1 MNSYPQESED
11 NNIVNE
17 GFLYIDNR
25 NHDCYDDNRLTFQKG
40 KIVDMNGK
48 NVCCGEILPIMDYE
62 EFEENKDKIKHYSLK
77 LKGTQIRVYKY
88 SEDTDAKSAN
98 AHESN
103 VMISLESVIYPH
115 DLIMSEE
122 EIRDQI
128 NYELIE
134 EGKCYYAVITTHKQ
148 IILTY
153 ITEINNPRL
162 EVPTIVLNQD
172 KAFRYHV
179 EIKNC
184 IDENERAM
192 DTFTNKL
199 NKNKEEYGIVFYR
212 DDGQPFEFWSTAYHQ
227 FKNHKRPYNM
237 PYPIYYVL
245 LLNKYPLGNDN
256 YIEFFKDLH
265 YDIELYLKDYP
276 EDIEIFNRM
285 KKRLD
290 VCVCRMQEEYYE
302 NDTEQY
308 QHRDHV
314 DEDEITNK
322 VYEIRNHEISNQNR
336 LKMEKLKINIIKEML
351 CIDKE
356 YDCVPEKVVNQINKK
371 NETTKS
377 SLLLSKRSSSI

>member
-1 MNSYPQESED
+1 MNFYPQESED

-25 NHDCYDDNRLTFQKG
+25 NHDCHDDSTMTLTFQKG
-40 KIVDMNGK
+40 KIIDMNGK

-62 EFEENKDKIKHYSLK
+62 EFEANKEKINHYSLK

-88 SEDTDAKSAN
+88 SEDTDANSIN
-98 AHESN
+98 TNTNTNTNTSN

-162 EVPTIVLNQD
+162 EVPTIVLKQD

-212 DDGQPFEFWSTAYHQ
+212 DDGQPFEFWSTEYHQ

-245 LLNKYPLGNDN
+245 LLNKYPLGSDN

-308 QHRDHV
+308 QHRDHM

-322 VYEIRNHEISNQNR
+322 VYEIRNHEKI
-336 LKMEKLKINIIKEML
+336 KINIIKEML

-377 SLLLSKRSSSI
+377 SLLLSKRRSSI

>member
-62 EFEENKDKIKHYSLK
+62 NFEANKEKIKHYSLK

-153 ITEINNPRL
+153 ITEISNPRL

-192 DTFTNKL
+192 ETFTNKL

-322 VYEIRNHEISNQNR
+322 VYEIRNHE
-336 LKMEKLKINIIKEML
+336 KLKINIIKEML

-371 NETTKS
+371 NERTKS
-377 SLLLSKRSSSI
+377 SSSSSSSLSSVLSKRSSSI

>member
-25 NHDCYDDNRLTFQKG
+25 NHDCHDNKNLTFQKG

-62 EFEENKDKIKHYSLK
+62 NFEANKEKIKHYSLK

-88 SEDTDAKSAN
+88 SEDTDTKSN
-98 AHESN
+98 N

-128 NYELIE
+128 NYELIK
-134 EGKCYYAVITTHKQ
+134 EGKCYYAVITSHKQ

-162 EVPTIVLNQD
+162 EVPTIVLKQD

-184 IDENERAM
+184 KDENETAL

-322 VYEIRNHEISNQNR
+322 VYEIRNHE
-336 LKMEKLKINIIKEML
+336 KLKINIIKEML

-371 NETTKS
+371 NERTKS
-377 SLLLSKRSSSI
+377 SSSSSSSLSSVLSKRSSSI

>member
-25 NHDCYDDNRLTFQKG
+25 NHDCHDNKKLTFQKG

-62 EFEENKDKIKHYSLK
+62 EFEANKEKIKHYSLK

-88 SEDTDAKSAN
+88 SEDTDANSIN
-98 AHESN
+98 TNTNTNTSN

-162 EVPTIVLNQD
+162 EVPTIVLKQD

-212 DDGQPFEFWSTAYHQ
+212 DDGQPFEFWSTEYHQ

-245 LLNKYPLGNDN
+245 LLNKYPLGSDN

-322 VYEIRNHEISNQNR
+322 VYEIRNHE
-336 LKMEKLKINIIKEML
+336 KLKINIIKEML

>member
-1 MNSYPQESED
+1 
-11 NNIVNE
+11 
-17 GFLYIDNR
+17 
-25 NHDCYDDNRLTFQKG
+25 
-40 KIVDMNGK
+40 
-48 NVCCGEILPIMDYE
+48 
-62 EFEENKDKIKHYSLK
+62 
-77 LKGTQIRVYKY
+77 
-88 SEDTDAKSAN
+88 
-98 AHESN
+98 
-103 VMISLESVIYPH
+103 MISLESVIYPH
-115 DLIMSEE
+115 DLIMYEE

-153 ITEINNPRL
+153 ITEISNPKL
-162 EVPTIVLNQD
+162 EVPTIILNQD

-184 IDENERAM
+184 IDENETAM

-237 PYPIYYVL
+237 PYQIYYVL

-276 EDIEIFNRM
+276 EDIEIFNIM

-290 VCVCRMQEEYYE
+290 VYVCRTQEEYYE
-302 NDTEQY
+302 NDTEQH
-308 QHRDHV
+308 QHQDQRQHQHQHQRQHQRQHQDNLDV
-314 DEDEITNK
+314 EEDEITNQA
-322 VYEIRNHEISNQNR
+322 YEISNHEISNENR
-336 LKMEKLKINIIKEML
+336 LKMDKLKINIIKEIL

-356 YDCVPEKVVNQINKK
+356 HDCVPKKVVEEINKK
-371 NETTKS
+371 NESTKS
-377 SLLLSKRSSSI
+377 S